1 MFKRA
6 SAFFWGLMGL
16 IMLIGIIGTVG
27 LIIGMIVL
35 IGGSILLFIST
46 IIYYISLKSSGA
58 TEGLFMSKCLIVI
71 TGILMIG
78 VIFFGLHMVGYDVNI
93 SNPFDNSIWAKDYTS
108 IEDFDY
114 YIDGNNIYIKKYK
127 GKSKKVK
134 INSTYIIDGA
144 EYNVVEFTEGVF
156 ALKSVYSVILPEGL
170 TSIANNTF
178 NSCGVKYV
186 YIPSTLEREEE
197 SYGFYDYFNG
207 VEKIYYGGTE
217 EQWAIITNNVER
229 SKIDAVQI
237 ICNANVNEL
246 VK

>member
-6 SAFFWGLMGL
+6 GAFFWGLMAIIL
-16 IMLIGIIGTVG
+16 IIGIIGAVG
-27 LIIGMIVL
+27 IIILVCGAIVL
-35 IGGSILLFIST
+35 FIAS
-46 IIYYISLKSSGA
+46 IIYYIALKSSGA
-58 TEGLFMSKCLIVI
+58 TEGLFMSKCLIII
-71 TGILMIG
+71 TAIIMIG
-78 VIFFGLHMVGYDVNI
+78 AIFFGLRMAGYDINI
-93 SNPFDNSIWAKDYTS
+93 SNPFDNSIWAKNYTS
-108 IEDFDY
+108 IDDFDY

-127 GKSKKVK
+127 GNSKKVK
-134 INSTYIIDGA
+134 ISSTYIIDGA
-144 EYNVVEFTEGVF
+144 EYNVVEFSEGVF

-186 YIPSTLEREEE
+186 YIPSTLEKEDE
-197 SYGFYDYFNG
+197 SYGFYDYFND

-246 VK
+246 VE

>member
-6 SAFFWGLMGL
+6 GAFFWGLMGI
-16 IMLIGIIGTVG
+16 IMLIGIIEA
-27 LIIGMIVL
+27 IGMIIGIIMI
-35 IGGSILLFIST
+35 IGGSIALFIVS
-46 IIYYISLKSSGA
+46 IIYYITLKNNGE
-58 TEGLFMSKCLIVI
+58 TKGLFMSKCLIVI
-71 TGILMIG
+71 TTILMVG
-78 VIFFGLHMVGYDVNI
+78 TIFFGLHTVGYDINI

-114 YIDGNNIYIKKYK
+114 YIDGNNIYIKEYK

-134 INSTYIIDGA
+134 ISSTYTIDGA

-156 ALKSVYSVILPEGL
+156 ALKNVYSIILPEGL
-170 TSIANNTF
+170 ISMANNTF

-186 YIPSTLEREEE
+186 YIPSTLEKEDE
-197 SYGFYDYFNG
+197 SYGFYDYFND

-217 EQWAIITNNVER
+217 EQWADITNNVER

-237 ICNANVNEL
+237 ICNANVSEF
-246 VK
+246 VE